1 MLSNE
6 MKKKLVSF
14 VKEDIAGKDITT
26 ELISEKKCSAEIR
39 LKENAV
45 ISGLEEAKYLF
56 EYFGVKVKLFSE
68 NGKAVKKG
76 KILLKLFGSNKKI
89 LSAERT
95 ALNVLSRMSGIAT
108 LSVKAQKIAGKTK
121 IMLSRKTLPGFNEF
135 DKKAAI
141 EAGILPHRKNLNTA
155 FLIKE
160 NHLKFNSITELT
172 EKAKKENKK
181 NRQKKIVEVEVK
193 NFKEV
198 KEAILAEPDVI
209 MLDNFSV
216 KNAGKALK
224 EIKKKGIKV
233 ELSGNINFF
242 NLKKY
247 SSLKAD
253 FISMGFLTHSVKA
266 INLSL
271 LLT

>member
-1 MLSNE
+1 
-6 MKKKLVSF
+6 MKKKLISF
-14 VKEDIAGKDITT
+14 LKEDVSGKDISTA
-26 ELISEKKCSAEIR
+26 LISEKKCSAEIK
-39 LKENAV
+39 LKEKAV

-56 EYFGVKVKLFSE
+56 EFNGIKTKVYAK
-68 NGKAVKKG
+68 NGKEFNKRKV
-76 KILLKLFGSNKKI
+76 LMKLFGSNKKI

-108 LSVKAQKIAGKTK
+108 LSSKAQKISGKTK
-121 IMLSRKTLPGFNEF
+121 IMLSRKTASGLNEF
-135 DKKAAI
+135 DKKAGI
-141 EAGILPHRKNLNTA
+141 EAGILPHRKNLNSA

-160 NHLKFNSITELT
+160 NHLRFNSIEELI

-181 NRQKKIVEVEVK
+181 NKQKKVIEVEVK
-193 NFKEV
+193 NFKEIKQAV
-198 KEAILAEPDVI
+198 KAKPDVI
-209 MLDNFSV
+209 MLDNFSA
-216 KNAGKALK
+216 KNAKKALK
-224 EIKKKGIKV
+224 EIRKNKGIKV
-233 ELSGNINFF
+233 ELSGNINFS

-253 FISMGFLTHSVKA
+253 FISMGFLTHSVKG